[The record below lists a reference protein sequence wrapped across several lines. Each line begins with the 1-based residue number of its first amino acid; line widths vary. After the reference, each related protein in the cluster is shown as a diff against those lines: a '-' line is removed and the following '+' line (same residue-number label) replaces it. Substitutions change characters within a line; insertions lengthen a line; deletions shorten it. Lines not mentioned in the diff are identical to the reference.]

1 MSNQHVQEYVNLVRY
16 TSNVAVGGPGGNPY
30 SLIANWNKVAKQ
42 ITFYRDQQRMRGIVF
57 ERYDS
62 SMIKLGGSGSFSDPN
77 PVTITLVE
85 DEQLTRILLYSST
98 FANGRF
104 AGLKINTTKKTAEAF
119 AYGYTPCANDEVEIP
134 VGNGKWNG
142 IFGRAGGDIDSFGMA
157 MLTGII

>member
-1 MSNQHVQEYVNLVRY
+1 MSYQQVQEYVSLVLY

-30 SLIANWNKVAKQ
+30 SLIATWPKVAKQ

-62 SMIKLGGSGSFSDPN
+62 SMIKLCGSFSDPN
-77 PVTITLVE
+77 PVTITLGE

-98 FANGRF
+98 YGNGRF

-119 AYGYTPCANDEVEIP
+119 AYGYSPCANDEVEIP

-142 IFGRAGGDIDSFGMA
+142 IFGMAGGDIDSFGMA
-157 MLTGII
+157 MLTGTT